1 MVIQD
6 GMETIVSKKHKY
18 NISMGWEVYIKGSVY
33 TEPFLFFNKYIMET
47 TQLPPPKKITKK
59 RQAKLL
65 AHANRDA
72 LHTVKR
78 SGKWPGVKKKHL
90 KLNSTCAACGTK
102 NDLEVHHKK
111 PYHLHP
117 ELELDLTNL
126 ITLCMENLCHIDIGH
141 GDSFKAYNPNVA
153 EDANTVLANKDQLKR
168 ILAEVSVKA
177 KQQRLF
183 E

>member
-1 MVIQD
+1 MYNNGREVADFQGD
-6 GMETIVSKKHKY
+6 RQADKMARFAMS
-18 NISMGWEVYIKGSVY
+18 NISSNNRVVKIKQNHNQVI
-33 TEPFLFFNKYIMET
+33 K
-47 TQLPPPKKITKK
+47 LPV
-59 RQAKLL
+59 
-65 AHANRDA
+65 H
-72 LHTVKR
+72 
-78 SGKWPGVKKKHL
+78 
-90 KLNSTCAACGTK
+90 
-102 NDLEVHHKK
+102 HHKK

-117 ELELDLTNL
+117 ELELDPNNL

-153 EDANTVLANKDQLKR
+153 EDASTVLANKEQLKR

>member
-1 MVIQD
+1 
-6 GMETIVSKKHKY
+6 
-18 NISMGWEVYIKGSVY
+18 MGSLHQGLCIY

-72 LHTVKR
+72 HHSVKR
-78 SGKWPGVKKKHL
+78 SSKWPGVKNKHL

-117 ELELDLTNL
+117 ELELDPNNL

-153 EDANTVLANKDQLKR
+153 EDASTVLANKEQLKR

>member
-1 MVIQD
+1 MVTKVQKL
-6 GMETIVSKKHKY
+6 TKVQLPYKVS
-18 NISMGWEVYIKGSVY
+18 SQSGWEVYIKGSVY

-78 SGKWPGVKKKHL
+78 SSKWPRVKNKHL

-117 ELELDLTNL
+117 ELELDPNNL

-153 EDANTVLANKDQLKR
+153 EDASIVLANKDQLKR